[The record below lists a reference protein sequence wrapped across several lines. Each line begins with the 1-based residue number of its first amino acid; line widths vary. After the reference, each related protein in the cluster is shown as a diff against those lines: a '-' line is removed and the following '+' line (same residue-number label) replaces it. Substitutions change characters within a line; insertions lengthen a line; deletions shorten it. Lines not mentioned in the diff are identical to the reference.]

1 MHNYTDTISAIATPP
16 GVGGIG
22 IVRISG
28 PSALLIAKKICSKP
42 IEPNKFS
49 FHCFNNTE
57 NEIIDQGVALFFQQ
71 PHSFTGDDVIELHAH
86 GSPVVLQLL
95 LQECL
100 KLGARLA
107 EPGEFT
113 KRAYLNNKIDLSQ
126 AEAVIDLINATTA
139 KAAKSAIQS
148 LSGKFS
154 NKINGLLNKL
164 IELRTFVEASLDF
177 PEEEID
183 FIKDGQIKEKIQ
195 FLLTSVQ
202 DIIKTAQFGKLLR
215 EGVQLVLIGQPNVGK
230 SSLLNQLLGEEK
242 AIVTELPGTTR
253 DPVSSQ
259 LSMSGIPV
267 NVIDTAGLR
276 ETNDIVENIG
286 ITKTWASIQNA
297 GIIIFLV
304 DAREGITI
312 YEKNILKQLPK
323 DINIIWAF
331 NKIDLVADESN
342 LTIDKN
348 LTPIMISAKFNKG
361 IDLLQDQILK
371 QLGVR
376 PDNEEQI
383 FIARE
388 RHIFALNEVNK
399 YLNNAINNLKTPDLC
414 AEDLNLAQKSLS
426 QVTGAFSSED
436 LLGEIFSQFCIGK

>member
-1 MHNYTDTISAIATPP
+1 M
-16 GVGGIG
+16 
-22 IVRISG
+22 
-28 PSALLIAKKICSKP
+28 
-42 IEPNKFS
+42 
-49 FHCFNNTE
+49 
-57 NEIIDQGVALFFQQ
+57 
-71 PHSFTGDDVIELHAH
+71 
-86 GSPVVLQLL
+86 
-95 LQECL
+95 
-100 KLGARLA
+100 
-107 EPGEFT
+107 
-113 KRAYLNNKIDLSQ
+113 
-126 AEAVIDLINATTA
+126 
-139 KAAKSAIQS
+139 
-148 LSGKFS
+148 
-154 NKINGLLNKL
+154 
-164 IELRTFVEASLDF
+164 RTFVEASLDF

-202 DIIKTAQFGKLLR
+202 DIITTAQFGKLLR

>member
-361 IDLLQDQILK
+361 IDLLQAS
-371 QLGVR
+371 
-376 PDNEEQI
+376 N
-383 FIARE
+383 
-388 RHIFALNEVNK
+388 
-399 YLNNAINNLKTPDLC
+399 
-414 AEDLNLAQKSLS
+414 S
-426 QVTGAFSSED
+426 
-436 LLGEIFSQFCIGK
+436 

>member
-1 MHNYTDTISAIATPP
+1 
-16 GVGGIG
+16 
-22 IVRISG
+22 
-28 PSALLIAKKICSKP
+28 
-42 IEPNKFS
+42 
-49 FHCFNNTE
+49 
-57 NEIIDQGVALFFQQ
+57 
-71 PHSFTGDDVIELHAH
+71 
-86 GSPVVLQLL
+86 
-95 LQECL
+95 
-100 KLGARLA
+100 
-107 EPGEFT
+107 
-113 KRAYLNNKIDLSQ
+113 
-126 AEAVIDLINATTA
+126 
-139 KAAKSAIQS
+139 
-148 LSGKFS
+148 
-154 NKINGLLNKL
+154 
-164 IELRTFVEASLDF
+164 
-177 PEEEID
+177 
-183 FIKDGQIKEKIQ
+183 
-195 FLLTSVQ
+195 
-202 DIIKTAQFGKLLR
+202 
-215 EGVQLVLIGQPNVGK
+215 
-230 SSLLNQLLGEEK
+230 
-242 AIVTELPGTTR
+242 
-253 DPVSSQ
+253 
-259 LSMSGIPV
+259 MSGIPV

-304 DAREGITI
+304 DAREGIAI

-414 AEDLNLAQKSLS
+414 A
-426 QVTGAFSSED
+426 
-436 LLGEIFSQFCIGK
+436 

>member
-1 MHNYTDTISAIATPP
+1 
-16 GVGGIG
+16 
-22 IVRISG
+22 
-28 PSALLIAKKICSKP
+28 
-42 IEPNKFS
+42 
-49 FHCFNNTE
+49 
-57 NEIIDQGVALFFQQ
+57 
-71 PHSFTGDDVIELHAH
+71 
-86 GSPVVLQLL
+86 
-95 LQECL
+95 
-100 KLGARLA
+100 
-107 EPGEFT
+107 
-113 KRAYLNNKIDLSQ
+113 
-126 AEAVIDLINATTA
+126 
-139 KAAKSAIQS
+139 
-148 LSGKFS
+148 
-154 NKINGLLNKL
+154 
-164 IELRTFVEASLDF
+164 
-177 PEEEID
+177 
-183 FIKDGQIKEKIQ
+183 
-195 FLLTSVQ
+195 
-202 DIIKTAQFGKLLR
+202 
-215 EGVQLVLIGQPNVGK
+215 
-230 SSLLNQLLGEEK
+230 
-242 AIVTELPGTTR
+242 
-253 DPVSSQ
+253 
-259 LSMSGIPV
+259 MSGIPV